1 MRQDRAQERYTGE
14 VRLVGFSYTTASL
27 VLHKIW
33 LTHSTRL
40 FVCYILLSY
49 SLSFKFLGSYIF
61 YIDISCISQLQ
72 IADREPRAG
81 RQAAFSGVLR
91 SRLPSE
97 LRYKMDAQV
106 KYTYEKSRFSIKNIK
121 ILIIFCIFFTKKNRK

>member
-1 MRQDRAQERYTGE
+1 MSERGGCETRQSAGKIYGGGE
-14 VRLVGFSYTTASL
+14 IGGLL
-27 VLHKIW
+27 LH
-33 LTHSTRL
+33 HG
-40 FVCYILLSY
+40 LSRVIYY
-49 SLSFKFLGSYIF
+49 SLIVYRLNFSVLISF
-61 YIDISCISQLQ
+61 ISTYRAYRSCRLQ
-72 IADREPRAG
+72 IASREPGGKRLLVG
-81 RQAAFSGVLR
+81 GVLR